1 MLRLF
6 PLNAARPAAAAALA
20 CAGLCSVAGVA
31 AQAATSSASTATM
44 QPASATSASA
54 ASKKSAKAVAKANA
68 AQRQALAPTTVPATA
83 SAPAPTPAADTAS
96 DFSTF
101 VDRYGPAVVHVS
113 ARAADDQTAPP
124 EQEAIDADDPFSAFF
139 RRAQH
144 VSPNARPNTFPN
156 GLPNAQTGAPIQ
168 AGAPRVMTG
177 AGSGFIVSP
186 DGLVLTTAHVVDN
199 AGDVTVRLTDRREF
213 KAEVVAVDT
222 QSDVAVLQIDA
233 HDLPFVKLGDS
244 SKVRVGEPVLTIGSP
259 DSFQNT
265 VTAGIVSATSRTLAD
280 GRAFPFFQTDVAVN
294 PDNSGGPLFNRAGE
308 VIGIAVQVYADGE
321 RYASLTFAIPIDA
334 ASAFRAQLAQAG
346 RGTTAKANPNAS
358 ANAEASD
365 GDGADGAAPAKARTT
380 STFGMHVEDVSPGI
394 AAALGLTHASGAL
407 VDSVTP
413 GSAAAS
419 SGLRAGDV
427 IVKVGNTAVV
437 ESGALAA
444 QLAALPPAT
453 PTSLRLIRGRRVM
466 TASFANAAADANSDT
481 ADTDTDAAAD
491 LNSNASTNSDGNGAS
506 TTGAKLAAGATLAGG
521 ATLTDSVAAN
531 PVTRPGADSGAG
543 AGPGANIVPVAMPVA
558 RAAPI
563 ANTAAAARSA
573 GGNGASA
580 RAGANA
586 GGSGRAVA
594 DRLGLTTHALSEA
607 ERRSTGL
614 PLGLMV
620 DAASG
625 PAAHAGIQAGDVV
638 LSLDDT
644 LVETQQQA
652 ATLEAVA
659 SKSVAVLIQR
669 DNARSF
675 VSVKLR

>member
-6 PLNAARPAAAAALA
+6 PVNAARPAAAAALA

-31 AQAATSSASTATM
+31 AQAATSSTSAATM

-265 VTAGIVSATSRTLAD
+265 VTTGIVSATSRTLAD

-491 LNSNASTNSDGNGAS
+491 LNSNASTNSGGNGAS
-506 TTGAKLAAGATLAGG
+506 GTGAKLAGG

-531 PVTRPGADSGAG
+531 PVTRPGADNGAG

-563 ANTAAAARSA
+563 ADTAVAARSA
-573 GGNGASA
+573 GGNAA